1 MANQIDLNRRRKIY
15 PLLRQKPVFGS
26 ATVGPGGGGGSGGG
40 CGSGNEGSCINAE
53 THVIDFVDS
62 YTETKNFTGTYTT
75 LPVVAVTPEDENVNL
90 FITSLELDSVTIE
103 SSAPFTGKVHLQV
116 FEDN

>member
-15 PLLRQKPVFGS
+15 PLLRQKPVLGS
-26 ATVGPGGGGGSGGG
+26 ATVGSGGGGGGGG
-40 CGSGNEGSCINAE
+40 DDTCINAE
-53 THVIDFVDS
+53 THVIDFNDS
-62 YTETKNFTGTYTT
+62 YTETKYFAGTYTT

-90 FITSLELDSVTIE
+90 FITSLELDYVTIE

-116 FEDN
+116 FKDN